1 MPSSYMAQ
9 PPRTHFLLHA
19 LPRCFVSFCHFFCPP
34 TLQPLCL
41 LSLRH
46 PSFILHLFVSICLPA
61 SCLIR
66 LSPALFVFLR
76 NPPFFLFGI
85 VAPCESSVFLFL
97 CCSGPT
103 DSTSLITRAR
113 AALSSFSRPKTWK
126 RSGWNSSAWPCE
138 WAAASQQCQDIK
150 MPSAFSPVIQVRPL
164 DLWGTLSPSPFMRN
178 LTPWHKDE
186 QTIVCANTKLYTQK
200 A

>member
-1 MPSSYMAQ
+1 MFCLFLS
-9 PPRTHFLLHA
+9 FLLPSNPSAFVFA
-19 LPRCFVSFCHFFCPP
+19 LPEASLFHFAS
-34 TLQPLCL
+34 LCL
-41 LSLRH
+41 HLS
-46 PSFILHLFVSICLPA
+46 PCILSHSALSRSV
-61 SCLIR
+61 R
-66 LSPALFVFLR
+66 LSPKPSV
-76 NPPFFLFGI
+76 FLFGI

-150 MPSAFSPVIQVRPL
+150 MPSAFSAVIQVRPL